1 MLRDPFGDIDW
12 DLVLQMLTTLGFL
25 AVLITMAGASS
36 GDWQEPWR
44 MLWATVI
51 KYQTLVIAS
60 LMVMIMSLWWYEQF
74 NSGYRQEGSEKMSYE
89 ELQNNRDKGIS
100 YLIMSGLDLSVVQKK
115 VNSKI
120 KEGFVTKG
128 ELVFGNGRWAQVMIR
143 ND

>member
-1 MLRDPFGDIDW
+1 MD
-12 DLVLQMLTTLGFL
+12 
-25 AVLITMAGASS
+25 
-36 GDWQEPWR
+36 
-44 MLWATVI
+44 
-51 KYQTLVIAS
+51 
-60 LMVMIMSLWWYEQF
+60 
-74 NSGYRQEGSEKMSYE
+74 YE
-89 ELQNNRDKGIS
+89 ELQKQRDDSIS